1 MKCISRV
8 PQVTLL
14 SGQNSPCTGNTGLD
28 RGSFVPDVTPRI
40 EDTGLL
46 RPCNPFPRMLLL
58 CSLFMGLAAQVHCFQ
73 LPFLGKSA
81 QVPHPGVVSGCPP
94 PMAASAVP
102 RPSLSLITVKKQPG
116 SSSLCLWSPRD
127 ETTAGTLALGSPVRP
142 PWHGL
147 VPWQAPS
154 MRGERGHGGSGI
166 LWLLSCPRG
175 GPRWPSLSVP
185 GDRAAVEAQRPLL
198 NLLVMERAGLKGAET
213 RFPAWSLCPGAC
225 GFQSEHHW
233 L

>member
-8 PQVTLL
+8 PQVTLMC
-14 SGQNSPCTGNTGLD
+14 GQNSPCTGDTGLD
-28 RGSFVPDVTPRI
+28 RGRFVPDVTPRI

-46 RPCNPFPRMLLL
+46 RPCHPFPGMLLL
-58 CSLFMGLAAQVHCFQ
+58 RSLFIGLDAQVHCFQ
-73 LPFLGKSA
+73 LPSR
-81 QVPHPGVVSGCPP
+81 VPHPRVVSGCPP

-102 RPSLSLITVKKQPG
+102 RPSLSLITVKQQPG
-116 SSSLCLWSPRD
+116 SISLCLWSPQD
-127 ETTAGTLALGSPVRP
+127 ETTVGTLALGSPVRP

-154 MRGERGHGGSGI
+154 MRGERGRGGSGI
-166 LWLLSCPRG
+166 LWLLSCPWG

-185 GDRAAVEAQRPLL
+185 GDRVAVKAQRPLL
-198 NLLVMERAGLKGAET
+198 NLPVMERAGLKGAEMH
-213 RFPAWSLCPGAC
+213 FPAWSLCPGTC
-225 GFQSEHHW
+225 GFQSAHHW